1 MEDKKEQVLELID
14 EIRVLR
20 EKEDKFYTKALEV
33 LGIEEN
39 THLESWFFDA
49 AFNDQDLEV
58 FWEKYLNSEY

>member
-1 MEDKKEQVLELID
+1 MEDKKEKVLELIG

-20 EKEDKFYTKALEV
+20 DKEDEVYAKALEV

-39 THLESWFFDA
+39 TYLESWFFDA